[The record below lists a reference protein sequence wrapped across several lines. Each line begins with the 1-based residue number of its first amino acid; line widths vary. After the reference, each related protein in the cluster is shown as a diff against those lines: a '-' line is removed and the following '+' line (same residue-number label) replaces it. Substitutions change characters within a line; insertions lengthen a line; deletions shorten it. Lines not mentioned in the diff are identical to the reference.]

1 MLYPFRLNGE
11 SAREHQGA
19 LILGLCGRGRWE
31 GRGFV
36 SQVAASSPVVSLA
49 RDFPNPHLDLGKPV
63 EEAEI
68 KVKNSD
74 KATCFPEIIILK
86 NSVLD

>member
-1 MLYPFRLNGE
+1 M
-11 SAREHQGA
+11 
-19 LILGLCGRGRWE
+19 
-31 GRGFV
+31 
-36 SQVAASSPVVSLA
+36 AASSPVVSLA

>member
-19 LILGLCGRGRWE
+19 LILGLWEREVARE

-36 SQVAASSPVVSLA
+36 SQEAASYPVVSRA
-49 RDFPNPHLDLGKPV
+49 RDFPNPHLDLGKPE

-68 KVKNSD
+68 KVKNLD
-74 KATCFPEIIILK
+74 KATCFP
-86 NSVLD
+86 